1 MDVQNAE
8 HVMHPV
14 TEEALMNNK
23 LKLIVWGREFEIN
36 IAFQNFPGEE
46 VTSNQKKV
54 VDTLATF
61 DFEQALN
68 PLRSYILKYNS
79 EDIGTPEIANIF
91 KYVIPKSVLI
101 PRENEKRVVA
111 LMCNYK
117 FDMEH
122 GLAIV
127 FENEKYKTVGPQD
140 IIL

>member
-1 MDVQNAE
+1 
-8 HVMHPV
+8 
-14 TEEALMNNK
+14 MNNK

>member
-1 MDVQNAE
+1 
-8 HVMHPV
+8 
-14 TEEALMNNK
+14 MNNK
-23 LKLIVWGREFEIN
+23 VKLTIWDREFDLN
-36 IAFQNFPGEE
+36 IVFQNFPGEE
-46 VTSNQKKV
+46 VTSNQEKV
-54 VDTLATF
+54 VETITTL
-61 DFEQALN
+61 DFGMALK
-68 PLRSYILKYNS
+68 PLKDYVLKYNS
-79 EDIGTPEIANIF
+79 EDVGSSEITNIF

-127 FENEKYKTVGPQD
+127 FENEKYKTLGPQD

>member
-1 MDVQNAE
+1 
-8 HVMHPV
+8 
-14 TEEALMNNK
+14 MNNK
-23 LKLIVWGREFEIN
+23 ENFVIWGREFELN
-36 IAFQNFPGEE
+36 IVLQNFPGEE

-54 VDTLATF
+54 VDALSTF
-61 DFEQALN
+61 DFETALN
-68 PLRSYILKYNS
+68 PLKEYIMKYNS
-79 EDIGTPEIANIF
+79 EDVGCPEISNIF
-91 KYVIPKSVLI
+91 KYVIPKGVLI

-127 FENEKYKTVGPQD
+127 FENEQFKTVGPQD

>member
-1 MDVQNAE
+1 
-8 HVMHPV
+8 
-14 TEEALMNNK
+14 MNNK
-23 LKLIVWGREFEIN
+23 ENFVIWGREFELN
-36 IAFQNFPGEE
+36 IVLQNFPGEE

-54 VDTLATF
+54 VDALSTF
-61 DFEQALN
+61 DFETALN
-68 PLRSYILKYNS
+68 PLKEYIMKYNS
-79 EDIGTPEIANIF
+79 EDVGCPEISNIF
-91 KYVIPKSVLI
+91 KYVIPKGVLI

-127 FENEKYKTVGPQD
+127 FENEKFKTVGPQD